1 MVPKTLRMKI
11 LELRSF
17 KNINWKNY
25 LQNGSDEEYLKKK
38 KKTQGVEYDMWPL

>member
-1 MVPKTLRMKI
+1 MKI

-25 LQNGSDEEYLKKK
+25 LQNGIDEDYLKKK
-38 KKTQGVEYDMWPL
+38 KKNEGVECDTWPL